1 MLTQTHLSEEGLLLW
16 DFSTSTTEYKQP
28 RGKSHFQTSL
38 SSKDGWGFWQGLAQ
52 VEGGQP
58 YWVGRSS
65 SNVAVS
71 DLKPEEEFHV
81 DRNIY
86 LGWGGGN
93 YMISDIKDSS
103 DKPRL

>member
-1 MLTQTHLSEEGLLLW
+1 M
-16 DFSTSTTEYKQP
+16 
-28 RGKSHFQTSL
+28 
-38 SSKDGWGFWQGLAQ
+38 
-52 VEGGQP
+52 
-58 YWVGRSS
+58 
-65 SNVAVS
+65 AVS

-86 LGWGGGN
+86 PGWGGGGN